1 MARRTALNL
10 LLLVAVAAL
19 AAVAVFQPGV
29 EEPPPA
35 PTLTDRDPAAVHRVR
50 IERPDQPAVVLEKRE
65 GRWYVA
71 EPLSM
76 PANAF
81 RIQSLLEVLGFAS
94 DRQFATRDV
103 ELPRLG
109 LEPPKASLFL
119 DDLRLDFGDT
129 ESLSGRRYLR
139 SGEAVH
145 LIADRFYH
153 QVVAGAPG
161 FAHLGPLGPD
171 PDPVALELP
180 DLTLRHEGGR
190 WVVQPDD
197 PAAGADAVQRLV
209 DAWRSVQA
217 ITVRPL
223 EAAAGGR
230 PLTVVL
236 RDQAA
241 PLRFLVSETP
251 HALVLARPDAGV
263 QYHLPVES
271 GERLLRLRP
280 PASPAEA
287 AGEGGAG
294 EPARPD
300 GEDED
305 LPEPPAD
312 ATALPLP
319 AGETTAPH

>member
-1 MARRTALNL
+1 VVRRTALNL
-10 LLLVAVAAL
+10 LLLVAVAVL
-19 AAVAVFQPGV
+19 AAVAIFQPGV
-29 EEPPPA
+29 QEPPPA
-35 PTLTDRDPAAVHRVR
+35 PTLTDRDPGAVQRVR
-50 IERPDQPAVVLEKRE
+50 IERPEQPPVVLEKRA

-81 RIQSLLEVLGFAS
+81 RIQSLLEVLSFAS
-94 DRQFATRDV
+94 DRQFATQDLD
-103 ELPRLG
+103 LPRFG
-109 LEPPKASLFL
+109 LAPPKASLFL

-129 ESLSGRRYLR
+129 ESLSGRRYVR

-153 QVVAGAPG
+153 QVMAGAPG

-171 PDPVALELP
+171 PEPVALDLP

-190 WVVQPDD
+190 WVVEPDD

-230 PLTVVL
+230 SLTVAL
-236 RDQAA
+236 QGQEA

-251 HALVLARPDAGV
+251 HALVLARPEAGV

-271 GERLLRLRP
+271 AERLLRLRP
-280 PASPAEA
+280 PASPPETATEAGAAEPA
-287 AGEGGAG
+287 KPDGEGG
-294 EPARPD
+294 
-300 GEDED
+300 D
-305 LPEPPAD
+305 LEEPPEGAEGS
-312 ATALPLP
+312 PLP
-319 AGETTAPH
+319 AVETTAPR